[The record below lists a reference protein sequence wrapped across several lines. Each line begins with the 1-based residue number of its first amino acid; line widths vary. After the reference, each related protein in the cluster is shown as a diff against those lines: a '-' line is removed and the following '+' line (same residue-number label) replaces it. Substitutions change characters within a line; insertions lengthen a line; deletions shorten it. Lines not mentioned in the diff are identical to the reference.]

1 MDDKKTTRI
10 KLVYECS
17 PRDREAIG
25 YAHTDTVG
33 YWEDDEVIS
42 GAEAERIIAEI
53 KSGKIWSDIELPAG
67 WNMMENKNEI
77 DEKGEFTAWIT
88 AYDQN
93 DEDAE
98 PIARTAKVFY
108 EE

>member
-17 PRDREAIG
+17 PRDLAAVG
-25 YAHTDTVG
+25 YAHTDTTG
-33 YWEDDEVIS
+33 YWADNEEFS

-53 KSGKIWSDIELPAG
+53 KSGKIWSNIELPIG
-67 WNMMENKNEI
+67 WNILDKNEI
-77 DEKGEFTAWIT
+77 NEKGEFTAWIT

-98 PIARTAKVFY
+98 PIARTAKVFC

>member
-17 PRDREAIG
+17 PRDLEAIG

-33 YWEDDEVIS
+33 YWEDNEVIS
-42 GAEAERIIAEI
+42 GAEAKRIIAEI
-53 KSGKIWSDIELPAG
+53 KSEKIWSNIELPIG
-67 WNMMENKNEI
+67 WNILDKNEI
-77 DEKGEFTAWIT
+77 NEKGEFTAWIT
-88 AYDQN
+88 AYDL
-93 DEDAE
+93 DSEDTK

-108 EE
+108 EG